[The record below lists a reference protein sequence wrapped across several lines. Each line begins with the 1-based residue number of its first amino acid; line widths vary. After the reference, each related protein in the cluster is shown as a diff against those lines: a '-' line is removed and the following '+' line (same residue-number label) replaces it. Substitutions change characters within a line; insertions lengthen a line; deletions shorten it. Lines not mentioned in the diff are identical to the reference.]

1 MKMRINWDAVI
12 DKLQVSLIAFVIAVV
27 AVCTATLILFD
38 VAVPAGGSMTF
49 LTSGDKV
56 TAWGISLATTGLLM
70 ALMFT
75 AYSLIGSKKG
85 TPKFYSGIAIL
96 VVSFAVYCMDIAFDS
111 LSADVFRFN
120 TIVSIKNIENPSV
133 HIMFRALIGGI
144 STVGEALAIAIIL
157 GMPVLKQFINNAL
170 PLSHR
175 STQQNSYVPPANN
188 SNRYNAQSP
197 VMNSLPR
204 QAPKPVQTARTTS
217 EPTYHPVSYQAQKK
231 SNEFVP
237 ENYDFGLED

>member
-1 MKMRINWDAVI
+1 MKMHINWDAVI
-12 DKLQVSLIAFVIAVV
+12 DKLQVTLVAFVIFVV

-38 VAVPAGGSMTF
+38 IAVPAGGSMTY
-49 LTSGDKV
+49 LTNGDTA

-120 TIVSIKNIENPSV
+120 TIVSIKSIENPSV

-175 STQQNSYVPPANN
+175 STQQNSYVSPEK
-188 SNRYNAQSP
+188 RYDVQSP
-197 VMNSLPR
+197 ILNKIPR
-204 QAPKPVQTARTTS
+204 PRPIPVAQTMMG
-217 EPTYHPVSYQAQKK
+217 PTYHPVSYQAQKK

-237 ENYDFGLED
+237 ENYDFGLEE

>member
-1 MKMRINWDAVI
+1 MI
-12 DKLQVSLIAFVIAVV
+12 FVV
-27 AVCTATLILFD
+27 AVSTATLILFD
-38 VAVPAGGSMTF
+38 VAVPAGGSMDF
-49 LTSGDKV
+49 LTNGNIV
-56 TAWGISLATTGLLM
+56 AAWGISLATTGLLM

-75 AYSLIGSKKG
+75 AYSLIDSKKG
-85 TPKFYSGIAIL
+85 TPKFYGGIAVLI
-96 VVSFAVYCMDIAFDS
+96 VSFAVYCMDIAFDS

-133 HIMFRALIGGI
+133 HIMFRTLIGGI
-144 STVGEALAIAIIL
+144 STVGEALAIAIII
-157 GMPVLKQFINNAL
+157 GMPVLKSFINNAL

-188 SNRYNAQSP
+188 SNRYNTDSSTLSKIPRRP
-197 VMNSLPR
+197 VP
-204 QAPKPVQTARTTS
+204 PPVQNNIAIK